1 VTNTSSLK
9 QAVLTDKEFSKF
21 QQFMMAEA
29 GVSLPAGKQSLVAG
43 RLMKRLR
50 YYGLKNFNDYLLLI
64 DGRGNEQE
72 RQETIDLLTTHE
84 TYFFR
89 EDAHFN
95 FLSEVVSASFTN
107 KPLRIWS
114 AACSTGQEPY
124 SISMILSE
132 FKREASSWE
141 LLASDIS
148 ESSLAEAKRGIY
160 LDKQM
165 QSLPNTYLKK
175 YCLKG
180 VRSQEGKYTV
190 TKALRNKI
198 DFRKI
203 NLNEG
208 FSKVG
213 RFDFIFLRNVMIYFD
228 LETKRKIV
236 KKLVKQLN
244 PGGYLLV
251 GHSETLNSVNS
262 DISYVRPSIY
272 RLNSD

>member
-1 VTNTSSLK
+1 MTNTSSLK

>member
-1 VTNTSSLK
+1 ML
-9 QAVLTDKEFSKF
+9 D
-21 QQFMMAEA
+21 EA
-29 GVSLPAGKQSLVAG
+29 GVTLPPGKQSLVAG

-50 YYGLKNFNDYLLLI
+50 HYGLNNFNDYLLLI
-64 DGRGNEQE
+64 DGRGNESE
-72 RQETIDLLTTHE
+72 RQQTIDLLTTHE

-95 FLSEVVSASFTN
+95 FLREQVSTSFAK

-132 FKREASSWE
+132 LGNVVSSWD

-148 ESSLAEAKRGIY
+148 ESSLDEAKRGIY
-160 LDKQM
+160 SDKQM
-165 QSLPNTYLKK
+165 SSLPREYLKK

-190 TKALRNKI
+190 NKVLRNKI
-198 DFRKI
+198 EFKKI
-203 NLNEG
+203 NLNENL
-208 FSKVG
+208 SKTG

-228 LETKRKIV
+228 IETKQKIIRN
-236 KKLVKQLN
+236 LIRQLN
-244 PGGYLLV
+244 PGGYLLI
-251 GHSETLNSVNS
+251 GHSETLNG
-262 DISYVRPSIY
+262 ISNNIAFVRPSIY
-272 RLNSD
+272 RLE